1 MKLTNPLNYPLAI
14 LTGGIVLFGG
24 VRLLQLPNIIVL
36 PAATAIATVGAAMIN
51 TKKQNTPNLQNPIL
65 VRELQAVKQQA
76 RAIAERAES
85 LRSESE
91 TLLAGESQLELL
103 TRVHYTCDRALEL
116 PNKIEQL
123 TQRLRG
129 EDSLLSVKELEQ
141 QLIKVQ
147 AQQKNSSEIALEQL
161 KKLEKSLQNNL
172 NLAQQGKDS
181 RQAQIISLSTLVTDF
196 AGILQQLQNKLRT
209 ANLENSEEIREVKS
223 LSEDLQLLQNNL
235 DSFIF

>member
-1 MKLTNPLNYPLAI
+1 MKLINPLNYPLAI
-14 LTGGIVLFGG
+14 LTGGIVVFGG
-24 VRLLQLPNIIVL
+24 VRLLQLPSIIVL
-36 PAATAIATVGAAMIN
+36 PVATAIATVGAAILN
-51 TKKQNTPNLQNPIL
+51 VKKQNAPNLQNPIL

-76 RAIAERAES
+76 IAIAERAES
-85 LRSESE
+85 LRLESE
-91 TLLAGESQLELL
+91 TLLAAESQLELL
-103 TRVHYTCDRALEL
+103 TKVNYTCDRALEL

-129 EDSLLSVKELEQ
+129 EDSLLSVRELQQ
-141 QLIKVQ
+141 QLTEVQ
-147 AQQKNSSEIALEQL
+147 AQQKNSSGITLEQL

-172 NLAQQGKDS
+172 NLTQQGKDS

-235 DSFIF
+235 DSFIS

>member
-1 MKLTNPLNYPLAI
+1 MKLINPLNYPLAI

-24 VRLLQLPNIIVL
+24 VRLLQLPSIIVL
-36 PAATAIATVGAAMIN
+36 PAATAIATVGAAILN
-51 TKKQNTPNLQNPIL
+51 VKKQNTPNLQNPIL

-91 TLLAGESQLELL
+91 TLLAAESQLELL

-116 PNKIEQL
+116 PNKIQQL
-123 TQRLRG
+123 TQRLKG
-129 EDSLLSVKELEQ
+129 EDSLLSVKELQQ
-141 QLIKVQ
+141 QLTEVQ
-147 AQQKNSSEIALEQL
+147 AQQKNSSGIALEQL